1 MGLASGAAVFLVV
14 WWLVLFMVLP
24 WGIRPIDA
32 EDVAK
37 GQAPS
42 APRKPRIVTKMAITT
57 VIASVIWGIV
67 YLVIEA
73 ELVTFHEPLTF

>member
-1 MGLASGAAVFLVV
+1 MDWVSGLTVYFVL

-24 WGIRPIDA
+24 WGIRTIDA

-42 APRKPRIVTKMAITT
+42 APVQPRIVTKMLITT
-57 VIASVIWGIV
+57 GITAVLWILVEGVILSGWISFRVDS
-67 YLVIEA
+67 
-73 ELVTFHEPLTF
+73 